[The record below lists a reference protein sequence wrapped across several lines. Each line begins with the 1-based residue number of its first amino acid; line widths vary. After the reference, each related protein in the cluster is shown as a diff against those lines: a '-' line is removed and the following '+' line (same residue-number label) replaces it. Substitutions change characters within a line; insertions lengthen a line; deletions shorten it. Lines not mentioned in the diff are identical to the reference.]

1 MRRETGSGGGESVA
15 FVPTDM
21 TSCGAPPCP
30 AGNAAVGMAW
40 RHVDADVLVKK

>member
-21 TSCGAPPCP
+21 TSCGAPPALP
-30 AGNAAVGMAW
+30 EM
-40 RHVDADVLVKK
+40 RL